1 MAEREGFPAGV
12 PAWIDSAQP
21 DVDAA
26 IAFYGGLFGWQF
38 DERAPSDSDD
48 RYAVATLE
56 DKTVAAIASP
66 SVAGHPSS
74 PAWMTYV
81 AVDSAEDVAA
91 RVREAGGTVVAAPAD
106 RFGLARTSICTD
118 PAGAAFGLWQPGSIR
133 GAGSVNAP
141 GAWNFSELNTDDVED
156 ATRFYASVFGWE
168 VSEVDMG
175 AMKGTMVRM
184 PGYGDFLERINPGTK
199 QRHIDF
205 GAPPGFT
212 ECVAWFLPLAEGAT
226 PHWSLTFSV
235 ADADAVAA
243 KARELG
249 GSVLV
254 EPHDLPMVRSATIRD
269 PAGAEFTANA
279 FNPG

>member
-1 MAEREGFPAGV
+1 MPEREGFPAGV
-12 PAWIDSAQP
+12 PAWIDTAQP

-26 IAFYGGLFGWQF
+26 VAFYGGLFGWQF
-38 DERAPSDSDD
+38 DDRAPSDSDG
-48 RYAVATLE
+48 RYAVATL
-56 DKTVAAIASP
+56 DGMTVAAIGSP
-66 SVAGHPSS
+66 SVAGSPTS
-74 PAWMTYV
+74 PAWMTYL
-81 AVDSAEDVAA
+81 AVDSAPDVAA
-91 RVREAGGTVVAAPAD
+91 RVRDAGGTVIAEPAD
-106 RFGLARTSICTD
+106 RLGLAMTSICAD
-118 PAGAAFGLWQPGSIR
+118 PDGAVFGLWQPGSIR
-133 GAGSVNAP
+133 GAGAVNAP
-141 GAWNFSELNTDDVED
+141 GTWNFSELNTDDIEG
-156 ATRFYASVFGWE
+156 ATRFYGSVFGWE

-184 PGYGDFLERINPGTK
+184 PGYADFLEEVNPGTK

-212 ECVAWFLPLAEGAT
+212 ECVAWFLPLADSAT
-226 PHWSLTFSV
+226 PHWSLTISV

-243 KARELG
+243 RAVELG

-254 EPHDLPMVRSATIRD
+254 EPHDLPMVRSTTIRD